1 MARRGEERRRRAAA
15 AALSIVAHALLPLA
29 FVASQQHRAAEIPPA
44 PLDPLMVSLAPPPR
58 PETPDPGERAPAA
71 APPAPP
77 APAPK
82 RPALKVR
89 PAPPTPQMPPLIA
102 APTPEPAPIPLATVG
117 EAELAGARTAG
128 NGSGDGSGAGSGSGG
143 QPCDMV
149 RRLQAALRRD
159 GEVRAAVARANPP
172 GGRAILVWNGDW
184 LRSPGQEG
192 KGLAGVRQAIVMEVA
207 FAPEAC
213 RDDPVQGLVL
223 ISLGDHAGAGRLAL
237 GGGRWRWADLLA
249 ARRRG

>member
-1 MARRGEERRRRAAA
+1 MARRADQRRRRAAA
-15 AALSIVAHALLPLA
+15 AAASLGLHLLIPLA
-29 FVASQQHRAAEIPPA
+29 FLSALGEAPSELAYVPPE
-44 PLDPLMVSLAPPPR
+44 PIVLSLTPPPIS
-58 PETPDPGERAPAA
+58 EAADPGAEASAA

-77 APAPK
+77 APQPK
-82 RPALKVR
+82 RPAMNIR
-89 PAPPTPQMPPLIA
+89 PAPPTPQMPPLVVQT
-102 APTPEPAPIPLATVG
+102 APSPAPEPIATVG
-117 EAELAGARTAG
+117 DTELAGARTAG
-128 NGSGDGSGAGSGSGG
+128 SGSGDGAGSGSGSGG

-159 GEVRAAVARANPP
+159 PEVRAAVARANAP

-223 ISLGDHAGAGRLAL
+223 LSLGENAGAGRLAL
-237 GGGRWRWADLLA
+237 GGGRWRWQDLLA
-249 ARRRG
+249 ARRGS